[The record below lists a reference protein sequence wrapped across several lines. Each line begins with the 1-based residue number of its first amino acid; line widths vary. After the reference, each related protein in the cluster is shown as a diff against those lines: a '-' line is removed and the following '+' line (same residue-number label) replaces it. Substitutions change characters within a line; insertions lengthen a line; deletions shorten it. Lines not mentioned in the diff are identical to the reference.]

1 MSKKLQIG
9 AFFLS
14 AVFLLTL
21 FMQPVHQL
29 SHLSHYHHAD
39 HSHESSNPQSV
50 QHETLC
56 SLCDFTLPLTTD
68 FSLTYFELNI
78 PKSET
83 FSVQYFELIQIFV
96 SEVLGINQ
104 LRAPPVFA

>member
-1 MSKKLQIG
+1 MSNKRKIG
-9 AFFLS
+9 AFFS
-14 AVFLLTL
+14 AILFLLTL
-21 FMQPVHQL
+21 VMQPVHQL
-29 SHLSHYHHAD
+29 SHFAHDKHSA
-39 HSHESSNPQSV
+39 HSHESSNPESV

-68 FSLTYFELNI
+68 FSLNQFELEI

-83 FSVQYFELIQIFV
+83 FSVPNFEITQIYT
-96 SEVLGINQ
+96 SEVLRFKQ